1 MSTRKP
7 SPGPLPDCVWWG
19 TDVAPIPQ
27 AWEGPQPASDP
38 PPAVP
43 AHPADR
49 WKRAARPHACAP
61 VSHAGSLSQRVH
73 PSQPPP
79 LHSAY
84 RVTSAFAAVSSAA
97 LIAVAAGPLL
107 ANQPRRLPVTR
118 PPAGLCL
125 QGGPAADRAGGP
137 LAGRGGGGGLP
148 GARGGHGRA
157 AGRHR

>member
-49 WKRAARPHACAP
+49 WKRAARLHAGAP
-61 VSHAGSLSQRVH
+61 VSAAA
-73 PSQPPP
+73 PP
-79 LHSAY
+79 
-84 RVTSAFAAVSSAA
+84 R
-97 LIAVAAGPLL
+97 
-107 ANQPRRLPVTR
+107 QLPVTR

-125 QGGPAADRAGGP
+125 QGGGASGGPGRRGRAPGSAGWARAGCWEAPVGVP
-137 LAGRGGGGGLP
+137 
-148 GARGGHGRA
+148 
-157 AGRHR
+157 